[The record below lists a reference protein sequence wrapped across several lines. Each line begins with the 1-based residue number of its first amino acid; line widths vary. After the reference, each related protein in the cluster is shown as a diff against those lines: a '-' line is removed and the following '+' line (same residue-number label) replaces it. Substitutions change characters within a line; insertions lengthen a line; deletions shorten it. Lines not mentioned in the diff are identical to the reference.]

1 MPTRPVST
9 VAARTMGGF
18 LVLPILGLLMA
29 FASISTDFYLPALPA
44 MAASLHEIPGAAAF
58 TISGYLI
65 GFSVGQ
71 LFWGPLG
78 DRYGRRAPIAIGL
91 LLFILGS
98 AGCAMSCSAPA
109 IIFWRVVQALG
120 ACASVVL
127 ARAIVR
133 DLYAGAQAARMMSS
147 LMTVMAIAPLVGPGL
162 GGKIFIHA
170 GWRAIFWTL
179 VGIGVLTLAAL
190 LALPDTLPP
199 ARRNTEPL
207 GRAFVSYKILLRN
220 RRLLAYMG
228 TGGFYYAGTFAY
240 VAGSP
245 FAYITYHHLPPQFY
259 GVLFG
264 AGIIGIMATN
274 LINRQFVQH
283 VGSDRLM
290 IFGLIGAAL
299 AGTILAFDA
308 WTDCGGL
315 AGLAIPLFVYVSA
328 MGFII
333 ANAISCALAKSPE
346 RTGVVSALVGCVQYG
361 GGVLGSASVGAF
373 ADGTPSS
380 MGLVV
385 ALCAVGGVLCTLPLW
400 AAPKERTTRTW

>member
-1 MPTRPVST
+1 V
-9 VAARTMGGF
+9 F
-18 LVLPILGLLMA
+18 
-29 FASISTDFYLPALPA
+29 
-44 MAASLHEIPGAAAF
+44 
-58 TISGYLI
+58 
-65 GFSVGQ
+65 
-71 LFWGPLG
+71 
-78 DRYGRRAPIAIGL
+78 
-91 LLFILGS
+91 FIIGS
-98 AGCAMSCSAPA
+98 AGCAMSCSATA

-162 GGKIFIHA
+162 GGQIFIHA

-199 ARRNTEPL
+199 ARRNTENL
-207 GRAFVSYKILLRN
+207 GRAFARYKILLRDH
-220 RRLLAYMG
+220 RLLAYMG
-228 TGGFYYAGTFAY
+228 TSGFYYAGTFAY

-264 AGIIGIMATN
+264 AGIVGIMASN
-274 LINRQFVQH
+274 LINRQLVQH
-283 VGSDRLM
+283 FGSDRLM
-290 IFGLIGAAL
+290 IFGIIGAAL
-299 AGTILAFDA
+299 AGTVLAADA

-333 ANAISCALAKSPE
+333 ANAISGALAMFPE
-346 RTGVVSALVGCVQYG
+346 RTGAVSALVGCVQYG
-361 GGVLGSASVGAF
+361 GGVLGSASAGAF
-373 ADGTPSS
+373 ADGTPSP

-385 ALCAVGGVLCTLPLW
+385 AICAIGGVLCTLPLR
-400 AAPKERTTRTW
+400 AAPKERTTLTW